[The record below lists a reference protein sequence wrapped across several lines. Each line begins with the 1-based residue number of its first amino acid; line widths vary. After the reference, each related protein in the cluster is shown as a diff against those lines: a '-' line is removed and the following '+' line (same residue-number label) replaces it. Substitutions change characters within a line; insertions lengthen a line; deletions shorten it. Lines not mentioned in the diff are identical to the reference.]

1 MTNHNHYDIEL
12 KNWIDNEKIAANL
25 LNLIGQLM
33 YDKGI
38 EIVLFRQNILDV
50 GVTEL
55 MRLLS
60 YAENVI
66 ERKIELETALILAQE
81 ITDMEL
87 PPSKLDLGLLTAEFH
102 EDNNT
107 NHRLFLENKLQK
119 VLNSNSN
126 FSPRDVVLFGFGR
139 IGRLAARELIRQ
151 AGKGQQMR
159 LKAIVVRNI
168 TDEQIMK
175 RANLLRNDSV
185 HGSFKGIV
193 DVDLEKRIIIV
204 NGQIIH
210 LIDGSN
216 PDSIDYE
223 KYGINNALLID
234 NTGVFKSKEA
244 LSCHLKSKGIKKV
257 LLTAPGTEI
266 PNIVYGI
273 NNKEIDVDKTDI
285 FSAASCT
292 TNCIAPILKIVNDK
306 YEIVNGHLET
316 VHSYTNDQNL
326 LDNMH
331 KKPRRGRSAA
341 INMVITTTGAGNA
354 VTKVIPSLEG
364 KLTANAVRVPTAN
377 VSLAIMRLKIK
388 NKTNLEEVNNLI
400 REAALKGNLVN
411 QINYQIDPDLV
422 STDIVGNSCCSVF
435 DSQATIVTK
444 EGYDIVLYVWYD
456 NEFGYTKQV
465 IRLAKQ
471 ISKVRRLTYY

>member
-81 ITDMEL
+81 ITNMEL

-102 EDNNT
+102 EDNST
-107 NHRLFLENKLQK
+107 NHRLFLETKLQK

-273 NNKEIDVDKTDI
+273 NNKEVDVDKTDI

-388 NKTNLEEVNNLI
+388 EKTNLEEVNNLI

>member
-102 EDNNT
+102 EDNST
-107 NHRLFLENKLQK
+107 NHRLFLETKLQK

-388 NKTNLEEVNNLI
+388 EKTNLEEVNNLI

>member
-102 EDNNT
+102 EDNST
-107 NHRLFLENKLQK
+107 NHRLFLETKLQK

-168 TDEQIMK
+168 SDEQIMK

-216 PDSIDYE
+216 PDSINYE

-273 NNKEIDVDKTDI
+273 NNKEVDVDKTDI

-388 NKTNLEEVNNLI
+388 EKTNLEEVNNLI

-444 EGYDIVLYVWYD
+444 DGYDIVLYVWYD

>member
-1 MTNHNHYDIEL
+1 MTDNNLYNNQFN
-12 KNWIDNEKIAANL
+12 NWLSNEKTAVNL
-25 LNLIGQLM
+25 LNYSGQLM

-55 MRLLS
+55 MRLFS
-60 YAENVI
+60 YAENVVK
-66 ERKIELETALILAQE
+66 RKIDIQTATDLIKE
-81 ITDMEL
+81 IASTDL
-87 PPSKLDLGLLTAEFH
+87 PPSKLDIGLLTAEYL
-102 EDNNT
+102 EDSSNNY
-107 NHRLFLENKLQK
+107 NDFIKEKLKKIINSEN
-119 VLNSNSN
+119 N
-126 FSPRDVVLFGFGR
+126 FSPRDIVLFGFGR

-159 LKAIVVRNI
+159 LRAIVVRNI
-168 TDEQIMK
+168 SDEQIIK

-185 HGSFKGIV
+185 HGAFNGVV
-193 DVDLEKRIIIV
+193 DVDLKNRVFVV
-204 NGQIIH
+204 NGQTINI
-210 LIDGSN
+210 IDGSK
-216 PDSIDYE
+216 PSEIDYNS
-223 KYGINNALLID
+223 YDINNALLID
-234 NTGVFKSKEA
+234 NTGAFTSKKA
-244 LSCHLKSKGIKKV
+244 LSCYLKSKGINKV

-273 NNKEIDVDKTDI
+273 NNKKLDIENLNI

-292 TNCIAPILKIVNDK
+292 TNCIAPILKIIEDNLGIK
-306 YEIVNGHLET
+306 NGHLET

-341 INMVITTTGAGNA
+341 INMVITSTGAGKA

-377 VSLAIMRLKIK
+377 VSLAIMKLNI
-388 NKTNLEEVNNLI
+388 NKSTTVEDLNNLV
-400 REAALKGNLVN
+400 RKEAINGSLVN
-411 QINYQIDPDLV
+411 QIDYQIDPDLV
-422 STDIVGNSCCSVF
+422 STDIVGNSSCSVF
-435 DSQATIVTK
+435 DSKATIVTK
-444 EGYDIVLYVWYD
+444 EGKDIVIYVWYD

>member
-1 MTNHNHYDIEL
+1 MADHNLYDKQL
-12 KNWIDNEKIAANL
+12 DNWIENEKIAANL
-25 LNLIGQLM
+25 LNLVGQLM

-38 EIVLFRQNILDV
+38 EVVIFRQNILDV

-55 MRLLS
+55 MRLVS
-60 YAENVI
+60 YAENVVK
-66 ERKIELETALILAQE
+66 RKIELNIALEIAKE
-81 ITDMEL
+81 ITKMQL
-87 PPSKLDLGLLTAEFH
+87 PPSKLDLGLLTAEFL
-102 EDNNT
+102 EESPKNYT
-107 NHRLFLENKLQK
+107 EFLEEKLNKIL
-119 VLNSNSN
+119 SSESS
-126 FSPRDVVLFGFGR
+126 FSPRDIVLFGFGR

-159 LKAIVVRNI
+159 LRAIVVRNI
-168 TDEQIMK
+168 SDEQIKK

-185 HGSFKGIV
+185 HGAFKGIV
-193 DVDLEKRIIIV
+193 EVDLDKRMIIV

-210 LIDGSN
+210 LIDGAN
-216 PDSIDYE
+216 PEKIDYE
-223 KYGINNALLID
+223 KYDIHNALLID
-234 NTGVFKSKEA
+234 NTGVFKSKDA
-244 LSCHLKSKGIKKV
+244 LSCHLKSNGIKKV

-273 NNKEIDVDKTDI
+273 NNKGLDIDENHI

-292 TNCIAPILKIVNDK
+292 TNCIAPILKIVEDK
-306 YEIVNGHLET
+306 LNIVNGHLET

-341 INMVITTTGAGNA
+341 INMVITTTGAGKA

-377 VSLAIMRLKIK
+377 VSLAILRLNLSK
-388 NKTNLEEVNNLI
+388 KTSVEEINNLV
-400 REAALKGNLVN
+400 REASLKGNLVN

-422 STDIVGNSCCSVF
+422 STDIVGDSCCSVF
-435 DSQATIVTK
+435 DSQATIVTR
-444 EGYDIVLYVWYD
+444 EGYDVVLYVWYD

-471 ISKVRRLTYY
+471 ISKVRRLHYY

>member
-1 MTNHNHYDIEL
+1 MADHNLYDKQL
-12 KNWIDNEKIAANL
+12 DNWIENEKIAANL
-25 LNLIGQLM
+25 LNLVGQLM

-38 EIVLFRQNILDV
+38 EVVIFRQNILDV

-55 MRLLS
+55 MRLVS
-60 YAENVI
+60 YAENVVK
-66 ERKIELETALILAQE
+66 RKIKLNIALEIAKE
-81 ITDMEL
+81 ITKMQL
-87 PPSKLDLGLLTAEFH
+87 PPSKLDLGLLTAEFL
-102 EDNNT
+102 EESSKNYT
-107 NHRLFLENKLQK
+107 EFLEEKLNKIL
-119 VLNSNSN
+119 SSESS
-126 FSPRDVVLFGFGR
+126 FSPRDIVLFGFGR

-159 LKAIVVRNI
+159 LRAIVVRNI
-168 TDEQIMK
+168 SDEQIKK

-185 HGSFKGIV
+185 HGAFKGIV
-193 DVDLEKRIIIV
+193 EVDLDKRIIIV

-210 LIDGSN
+210 LIDGAN
-216 PDSIDYE
+216 PEKIDYE
-223 KYGINNALLID
+223 KYDIHNALLID
-234 NTGVFKSKEA
+234 NTGVFKSKDA

-273 NNKEIDVDKTDI
+273 NNKGLDIDENHI

-292 TNCIAPILKIVNDK
+292 TNCIAPILKIVEDK
-306 YEIVNGHLET
+306 LNIVNGHLET

-341 INMVITTTGAGNA
+341 INMVITTTGAGKA

-377 VSLAIMRLKIK
+377 VSLAILRLNLSK
-388 NKTNLEEVNNLI
+388 KTSVEEINNLV
-400 REAALKGNLVN
+400 REASLKGNLVN

-422 STDIVGNSCCSVF
+422 STDIVGDSCCSVF
-435 DSQATIVTK
+435 DSQATIVTR
-444 EGYDIVLYVWYD
+444 EGYDVVLYVWYD

-471 ISKVRRLTYY
+471 ISKVRRLHYY

>member
-102 EDNNT
+102 EDNST
-107 NHRLFLENKLQK
+107 NHRLFLETKLQK

-216 PDSIDYE
+216 PDSINYE

-273 NNKEIDVDKTDI
+273 NNKEVDVDKTDI

-388 NKTNLEEVNNLI
+388 EKTNLEEVNNLI

>member
-1 MTNHNHYDIEL
+1 MINSKLYDDQF
-12 KNWIDNEKIAANL
+12 NTWILNEKLAVNL
-25 LNLIGQLM
+25 LNYSGQLM

-38 EIVLFRQNILDV
+38 EIVLFRQNILDI

-55 MRLLS
+55 MRLFS
-60 YAENVI
+60 YAENVVK
-66 ERKIELETALILAQE
+66 RKIDIKTALELIKEINHLA
-81 ITDMEL
+81 L
-87 PPSKLDLGLLTAEFH
+87 PPSKLDIGLLTAEYI
-102 EDNNT
+102 EDST
-107 NHRLFLENKLQK
+107 NSFKDFLEEKLSK
-119 VLNSNSN
+119 IINSKNN
-126 FSPRDVVLFGFGR
+126 FQPRDIVLFGFGR

-151 AGKGQQMR
+151 AGNGQQMR

-168 TDEQIMK
+168 TDEQIIK

-185 HGSFKGIV
+185 HGSFNGVV
-193 DVDLEKRIIIV
+193 DIDIENKRIII

-210 LIDGSN
+210 LIEGSK
-216 PDSIDYE
+216 PDEINYE
-223 KYGINNALLID
+223 NYGIIDALLID
-234 NTGVFKSKEA
+234 NTGAFTSRKA
-244 LSCHLKSKGIKKV
+244 LSCHLKSKGINKV

-273 NNKEIDVDKTDI
+273 NNKDLDIENINI

-292 TNCIAPILKIVNDK
+292 TNCIAPILQIIEDK
-306 YEIVNGHLET
+306 YEIINGHLET

-341 INMVITTTGAGNA
+341 INMVITTTGAGKA

-377 VSLAIMRLKIK
+377 VSLAIMRLNIK
-388 NKTNLEEVNNLI
+388 NKTNIDEVNNLI
-400 REAALKGNLVN
+400 REEAIGGNLIN

-422 STDIVGNSCCSVF
+422 STDIVGNPCCSVF
-435 DSQATIVTK
+435 DSQATIVT
-444 EGYDIVLYVWYD
+444 EDGQDIVLYVWYD

>member
-1 MTNHNHYDIEL
+1 MADHNLYDKQL
-12 KNWIDNEKIAANL
+12 DNWIENEKIAANL
-25 LNLIGQLM
+25 LNLVGQLM

-38 EIVLFRQNILDV
+38 EVVIFRQNILDV

-55 MRLLS
+55 MRLVS
-60 YAENVI
+60 YAENVVK
-66 ERKIELETALILAQE
+66 RKIELNIALEIAKE
-81 ITDMEL
+81 ITKMQL
-87 PPSKLDLGLLTAEFH
+87 PPSKLDLGLLTAEF
-102 EDNNT
+102 
-107 NHRLFLENKLQK
+107 LEESPKNYTEFVEEKLNKIL
-119 VLNSNSN
+119 SSESS
-126 FSPRDVVLFGFGR
+126 FSPRDIVLFGFGR

-159 LKAIVVRNI
+159 LRAIVVRNI
-168 TDEQIMK
+168 SDEQIKK

-185 HGSFKGIV
+185 HGAFKGIV
-193 DVDLEKRIIIV
+193 EVDLDKRMIIV

-210 LIDGSN
+210 LIDGAN
-216 PDSIDYE
+216 PEKIDYE
-223 KYGINNALLID
+223 KYDIHNALLID
-234 NTGVFKSKEA
+234 NTGVFKSKDA
-244 LSCHLKSKGIKKV
+244 LSCHLKSNGIKKV

-273 NNKEIDVDKTDI
+273 NNKGLDIDENHI

-292 TNCIAPILKIVNDK
+292 TNCIAPILKIVEDK
-306 YEIVNGHLET
+306 LNIVNGHLET

-341 INMVITTTGAGNA
+341 INMVITTTGAGKA

-377 VSLAIMRLKIK
+377 VSLAILRLNLSK
-388 NKTNLEEVNNLI
+388 KTSVEEINNLV
-400 REAALKGNLVN
+400 REASLKGNLVN

-422 STDIVGNSCCSVF
+422 STDIVGDSCCSVF

-444 EGYDIVLYVWYD
+444 EGYDVVLYVWYD

-471 ISKVRRLTYY
+471 ISKVRRLHYY